1 MYVPLRSKITRC
13 DDSVSAFPLVPSRAR
28 GSTLGPCTASGL
40 PVRGL
45 ATICWLLLL
54 SSAAPAAD
62 LASGGSSDF
71 TAHQAALPEAAD
83 NHPGGESEARN
94 GTNGN
99 MPPPAPVSGQQGV
112 DRDGRAAWTQLESGL
127 AFGEF
132 QLNDSE
138 ARLTALRIDPAR
150 FDFIL
155 CASSQDGRP
164 ARSLSD
170 WGEQYDL
177 TAAINASM
185 YLPDGSTS
193 TGYMRQDGHV
203 NNKRLVQRFGAFFVA
218 RPDNPDLPPAA
229 ILDRDSPDWRQR
241 IDHYGLVVQNYRMI
255 NAERRILWAPGGPL
269 YSISA
274 VAQDGDGQILFLHC
288 REPVEAYAFAQQLLH
303 LPLDV
308 RTVMYVEGGAQAG
321 LLVRSASLRR
331 ELAGRHAVSFLV
343 TGNLKATLPNVLG
356 ARRKTATAPAS
367 GAKPSAQA
375 AGSSARTSD
384 QPPARPAGPVESSP
398 APART
403 DPASSNPV
411 PLPESG
417 HN

>member
-1 MYVPLRSKITRC
+1 MRTPFESKTSRCADRISAAPSLDSSRVRLTRPLARRHRAPLR
-13 DDSVSAFPLVPSRAR
+13 
-28 GSTLGPCTASGL
+28 GL
-40 PVRGL
+40 IL
-45 ATICWLLLL
+45 LCWLLL
-54 SSAAPAAD
+54 PAA
-62 LASGGSSDF
+62 SV
-71 TAHQAALPEAAD
+71 TAD
-83 NHPGGESEARN
+83 
-94 GTNGN
+94 
-99 MPPPAPVSGQQGV
+99 PAPVLVPDMATDVPPDPDAASPDRPSPASGLENAPLPTAGQRGV
-112 DRDGRAAWTQLESGL
+112 DREGRAAWTVLEPGL

-150 FDFIL
+150 FDFLL
-155 CASSQDGRP
+155 CTSSQDGGP

-193 TGYMRQDGHV
+193 TGYMRQGGHL

-218 RPDNPDLPPAA
+218 GPDSPDLPPAA
-229 ILDRDSPDWRQR
+229 ILDRDNPDWRQR
-241 IDHYGLVVQNYRMI
+241 IDHYALVVQNYRMI

-274 VAQDGDGQILFLHC
+274 VAQDGGGQILFLHC
-288 REPVEAYAFAQQLLH
+288 RAPMEAYAFAQQLLH

-331 ELAGRHAVSFLV
+331 ELAGSHAPSFLV
-343 TGNLKATLPNVLG
+343 TGNLKAVLPNVLG
-356 ARRKTATAPAS
+356 ARRKAAAAVPAPDA
-367 GAKPSAQA
+367 
-375 AGSSARTSD
+375 
-384 QPPARPAGPVESSP
+384 PPAERSTPSE
-398 APART
+398 
-403 DPASSNPV
+403 
-411 PLPESG
+411 
-417 HN
+417 